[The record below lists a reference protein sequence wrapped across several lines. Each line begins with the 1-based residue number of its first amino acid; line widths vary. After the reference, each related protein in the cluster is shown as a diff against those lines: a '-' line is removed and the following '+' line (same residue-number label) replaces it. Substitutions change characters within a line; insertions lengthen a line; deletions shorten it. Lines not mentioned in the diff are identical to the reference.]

1 MNADASHRTLAQLY
15 PDHLRTV
22 MARADAAL
30 AGSGFDRLIVASG
43 RLRYAFHDDNPF
55 PFRINPSFKAWLP
68 LDGLTDSWLVYEP
81 GTRPRVIYCQPADY
95 WHLPPSPPHGYWTDH
110 VEVIVVRT
118 PAEAA
123 RHLPPVAGSAIIGE
137 PEWALDAYQPN
148 NPELVVNRLAYA
160 RAAKTAYELEAM
172 RMASRRAV
180 CGHRAAEQAFREGRS
195 ERAIHEAYLHATGHS
210 DIDLPYG
217 NIVALNENGAV
228 LHYQH
233 QRHDLPDAHRS
244 FLIDAGA
251 QAVGYASDITRT
263 WSNGDAAFQALI
275 DGVER
280 LELSLCQQVRPG
292 TDYRDI
298 HLAAHRGVATI
309 LRDLGVVRMDADA
322 MVETGV
328 TSTFFPHGIGHLLGL
343 QVHDVG
349 GFAAGPDGGTIDKPE
364 GHPYLRLTR
373 VLGEDFVV
381 TIEPGIYFIPMLLDE
396 LRARPHAAAVDWTL
410 VEHLSRFGGVRIED
424 DVRAVAGGAPEN
436 LSRDAFAG
444 SAAS

>member
-1 MNADASHRTLAQLY
+1 MNAQASHATLAELY

-30 AGSGFDRLIVASG
+30 AGSGFERLLVASG

-68 LDGLTDSWLVYEP
+68 LDGLTDSWLLYEP
-81 GTRPRVIYCQPADY
+81 GRRPTVIYCQPADY
-95 WHLPPSPPHGYWTDH
+95 WHLPPSPPQGYWTEH
-110 VEVIVVRT
+110 VDVVVVRT
-118 PAEAA
+118 PEEAQ
-123 RHLPPVAGSAIIGE
+123 RHLPPLAGSAIIGE
-137 PEWALDAYQPN
+137 PEWALGEHVPN
-148 NPELVVNRLAYA
+148 NPALVVNRLAYA

-180 CGHRAAEQAFREGRS
+180 RGHRAAAKAFREGRS

-210 DIDLPYG
+210 DNDLPYG
-217 NIVALNENGAV
+217 NIVALNEHGAV

-251 QAVGYASDITRT
+251 QAIGYAADITRT
-263 WSNGDAAFQALI
+263 HGNGDATFQALV
-275 DGVER
+275 DGVEK
-280 LELSLCQQVRPG
+280 LELGLCELVRPG

-298 HLAAHRGVATI
+298 HLVAHRGVAG
-309 LRDLGVVRMDADA
+309 LLKDLGVVRMDVEA
-322 MVETGV
+322 MLAGGV

-343 QVHDVG
+343 QVHDVA
-349 GFAAGPDGGTIDKPE
+349 GFSAAPDGGSIDKPD
-364 GHPYLRLTR
+364 GHPFLRLTR
-373 VLGEDFVV
+373 VLDGDFVV
-381 TIEPGIYFIPMLLDE
+381 TIEPGVYFIPMLLE
-396 LRARPHAAAVDWTL
+396 QLRAGPHAAAVDWSL

-424 DVRAVAGGAPEN
+424 NVRAVADAAPEN
-436 LSRDAFAG
+436 LTRAAFAEP
-444 SAAS
+444 AVH